1 MYKKCT
7 KKYDFSQKKFERIAR
22 FCDQKS
28 EWAIRS
34 EKTSNLSWG
43 IWANRSQSLIQFER
57 SEQSEQSERSEQSEQ
72 SEQMSEFPTLSTTRT
87 CTFQTLQAYSQNKG
101 RQTILALSLGD
112 QIECYK
118 QNLFSLSLFS
128 DLSRG
133 PWISLT
139 WLEYFPTSCPFLFL
153 SSRIQAGWV

>member
-1 MYKKCT
+1 MYKKCS

-34 EKTSNLSWG
+34 EKTSDLSWG
-43 IWANRSQSLIQFER
+43 IWANRSQSLIQF
-57 SEQSEQSERSEQSEQ
+57 ERSEQSEQ

-101 RQTILALSLGD
+101 RQTILALSLCD
-112 QIECYK
+112 QIECCK